1 MASRLAHTAPME
13 VFQRLASDLD
23 AEGRFFFLNAVANQL
38 RFPNAHT
45 HYFSCA
51 LLYLFS
57 ESNSE
62 AVREQITRVLL
73 ERLIVNRPH
82 PWGLLVTFIEL
93 IKNPRY
99 NFWGHGFTRCAP
111 DIERLFESVARSC
124 IAPNA
129 GKPEDEQG
137 VAA

>member
-1 MASRLAHTAPME
+1 M
-13 VFQRLASDLD
+13 
-23 AEGRFFFLNAVANQL
+23 
-38 RFPNAHT
+38 
-45 HYFSCA
+45 
-51 LLYLFS
+51 LYLFS
-57 ESNSE
+57 ESASE

-124 IAPNA
+124 IVPA
-129 GKPEDEQG
+129 GGPEEEQG